1 MRCPGE
7 PSPARRLILVRHC
20 QAAGQD
26 PDDALTA
33 EGLRQ
38 AEALRDFLSR
48 EPVDAVVASEYRR
61 AQQSAEPLAAALG
74 LPLRVDGR
82 LNERKLSDVPLEN
95 WKDVVRDSFEDLD
108 LRASGGE
115 SAREVLARGWA
126 SLNELM
132 HGEFGLP
139 VAVTHGNLMSLILN
153 SIDGTFG
160 YRGWEALSNP
170 DVYLLTDSGDGPL
183 SSCRLWEE

>member
-1 MRCPGE
+1 M
-7 PSPARRLILVRHC
+7 RRLILVRHC
-20 QAAGQD
+20 QATGQD
-26 PDDALTA
+26 PGDALTA

-48 EPVDAVVASEYRR
+48 EPVDTVVASEYRR
-61 AQQSAEPLAAALG
+61 AQQSAVPLAAALG

-82 LNERKLSDVPLEN
+82 LNERKLSDVPLED
-95 WKDVVRDSFEDLD
+95 WKDVVRGSFEDLD

-126 SLNELM
+126 SLNELL
-132 HGEFGLP
+132 HVECELP

-160 YRGWEALSNP
+160 YRGWEGLSNP
-170 DVYLLTDSGDGPL
+170 DVYLLADSGDGRL
-183 SSCRLWEE
+183 GFRRLWEP